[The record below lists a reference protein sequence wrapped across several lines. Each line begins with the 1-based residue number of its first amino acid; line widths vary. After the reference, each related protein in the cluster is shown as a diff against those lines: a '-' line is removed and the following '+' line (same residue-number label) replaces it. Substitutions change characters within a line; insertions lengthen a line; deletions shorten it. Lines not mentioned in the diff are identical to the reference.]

1 MEHFGERLK
10 NAKENNYIETSDD
23 GVEDISDEDL
33 DQVTKMTA
41 IFAVILRLLLYI
53 CLKNLIFQYLQLF
66 QNYGDEFKGK
76 EDDDLRLTSTDD
88 DNEPTRN
95 DSNED
100 IYDQDSD
107 VEKHTNAK
115 TNTGSGPMPE
125 KDDTSDEEQQN
136 NISQSTKLYDDLPEP
151 KQSEP
156 REEDLSDES
165 TTKGKKKKKKDK
177 KEKKKK
183 RKKEK
188 EKDREKDDSRR
199 RKRELATQITLAKKI
214 ADKEKREIRRY
225 ANLTYQYIDFIIG
238 IILNINSF
246 FN

>member
-1 MEHFGERLK
+1 MGKMEHFGERLK

-33 DQVTKMTA
+33 DQ
-41 IFAVILRLLLYI
+41 
-53 CLKNLIFQYLQLF
+53 
-66 QNYGDEFKGK
+66 NYGDEVKGK

-115 TNTGSGPMPE
+115 TKTGSGLMPE

-151 KQSEP
+151 KQ
-156 REEDLSDES
+156 
-165 TTKGKKKKKKDK
+165 
-177 KEKKKK
+177 
-183 RKKEK
+183 
-188 EKDREKDDSRR
+188 
-199 RKRELATQITLAKKI
+199 
-214 ADKEKREIRRY
+214 
-225 ANLTYQYIDFIIG
+225 
-238 IILNINSF
+238 
-246 FN
+246 